1 MAQTTALVD
10 ALKQVLKE
18 QSITYRQVAEHLDMS
33 LASVK
38 RLFSEKQFSL
48 KRLDAVCEYAG
59 IEISD
64 LARRVEQQRRI
75 SQLSL
80 EQEQQLVEDE
90 KLLIIAVSALN
101 RWSFDDII
109 RAYDFSE
116 AEMIQNL
123 AQLDR
128 MKMIDLLPG
137 NRIKPLITTDFQWQK
152 NGPIQRFFETQVQ
165 QDFFQSRF
173 NGAGEIRLFVTG
185 MLTPASNRI
194 MQQKMERLA
203 MDFRRLHQ
211 EDLAQ
216 PLADRYGTSLVL
228 AMRPWELEFF
238 LRHRRPGTKKVFPG

>member
-1 MAQTTALVD
+1 MAQTTALID

-18 QSITYRQVAEHLDMS
+18 QSITYSQVADHLDMS

-48 KRLDAVCEYAG
+48 KRLDSVCELAG

-64 LARRVEQQRRI
+64 LARRVDQQRKI
-75 SQLSL
+75 SQLTV

-101 RWSFDDII
+101 RWSFDDILN
-109 RAYDFSE
+109 AYEFTES
-116 AEMIQNL
+116 EMIQGL
-123 AQLDR
+123 AKLDR

-165 QDFFQSRF
+165 QDFFKSRF
-173 NGAGEIRLFVTG
+173 NGPGEVRLFVTG
-185 MLTPASNRI
+185 MLTPASNAV
-194 MQQKMERLA
+194 MQQKLERLA
-203 MDFRRLHQ
+203 IDFRRLHQ
-211 EDLAQ
+211 EDLVK
-216 PLADRYGTSLVL
+216 PLSDRYGTSMVL

-238 LRHRRPGTKKVFPG
+238 LRHRRAGTKKIFPG

>member
-1 MAQTTALVD
+1 MAQTTALID

-18 QSITYRQVAEHLDMS
+18 QSITYSQVAEHLGMS

-48 KRLDAVCEYAG
+48 KRLDSVCEFAG

-64 LARRVEQQRRI
+64 LARRVEQKRKI
-75 SQLSL
+75 SQLTL

-109 RAYDFSE
+109 HAYNFSE
-116 AEMIQNL
+116 VEMIQCL
-123 AQLDR
+123 AKLDR

-137 NRIKPLITTDFQWQK
+137 NRIKPLITTDFQWHK

-165 QDFFQSRF
+165 QDFLQSRF
-173 NGAGEIRLFVTG
+173 NGPGEIRMFVTG
-185 MLTPASNRI
+185 MLTSASNAV
-194 MQQKMERLA
+194 MQQKIERLA
-203 MDFRRLHQ
+203 MDFQRMNH
-211 EDLAQ
+211 EDLAK
-216 PLADRYGTSLVL
+216 PLSDRFGTSMVV

-238 LRHRRPGTKKVFPG
+238 LRHRRPGTKKIFPG